1 MGNDT
6 TAAIGSLDTLESVFD
21 ADWFD
26 DEFDTLETTEIEST
40 RQIVSGS
47 DGLPGYDTQ
56 DVEEEPKPEISLD
69 VVDKILPAVGIGA
82 GELIKYAFKKG
93 PSFPVGWSQKM
104 RKLGTK
110 GVAYTMAL
118 DAYSL
123 TKDTFESYNVR
134 PGFAMAGSAVAGGTA
149 YKGSQALF
157 RLSINMANNI
167 KVGMASTAVERVM
180 REASEEVYKEIM
192 EKGGKMASRS
202 AAAQASARLF
212 ATDAAEEASKRV
224 FTVIKQRLGEE
235 GAKHLDDVTRQLLK
249 PTIAMKVGK
258 FLGKRAPSLAAKLT
272 VSAGAFAV
280 PEPVSSVLGAAGM
293 IWTAYDVFNLMQ
305 EMPDLYNI
313 IFEEPKPVGS
323 DEGAYFTTPSE
334 PSIEDQIIRD
344 MVEME
349 KVFPYDQHPVNTSR
363 KQ

>member
-1 MGNDT
+1 MANGDNTAIDSLNILESEMGFDRRLFDSLETAVVETTGQDIIGSEGGKIGSTRDTQFGNDK
-6 TAAIGSLDTLESVFD
+6 
-21 ADWFD
+21 
-26 DEFDTLETTEIEST
+26 EST
-40 RQIVSGS
+40 ISPDIV
-47 DGLPGYDTQ
+47 DR
-56 DVEEEPKPEISLD
+56 
-69 VVDKILPAVGIGA
+69 ILPAVAIGA

-93 PSFPVGWSQKM
+93 PSFPMGWGQKM

-134 PGFAMAGSAVAGGTA
+134 PGFAMAGGAVAGGTA

-167 KVGMASTAVERVM
+167 KVGMASTAMERVM

-192 EKGGKMASRS
+192 EKGGKLASRS

-212 ATDAAEEASKRV
+212 AADAAEEASKRV
-224 FTVIKQRLGEE
+224 FTVIKQRLGKD

-249 PTIAMKVGK
+249 PSIAMKVGK
-258 FLGKRAPSLAAKLT
+258 FLGKHSPVIAGKLA
-272 VSAGAFAV
+272 VSAGAIAV
-280 PEPVSSVLGAAGM
+280 PEVVSSVLGAFGVA
-293 IWTAYDVFNLMQ
+293 WTAYDVFNLMQ

-313 IFEEPKPVGS
+313 IFEEPKPGGS
-323 DEGAYFTTPSE
+323 DEGPYFTTPSE
-334 PSIEDQIIRD
+334 PSIEDQIIKD
-344 MVEME
+344 LVEME
-349 KVFPYDQHPVNTSR
+349 GVFPLDQHPVNTSR